1 MAALRRQTKTPLAG
15 IMTGKARHYR
25 ESEDL
30 PVEYTLVV
38 FGEKAK
44 DLAGCTG
51 LPVQRLC

>member
-30 PVEYTLVV
+30 PVEHTLVV